1 MAAVAEAYSGGNNE
15 GRIKRPKEVRD
26 VKRIGFLVNPVAG
39 VGGRVGLKGSDGA
52 RIQEMAKK
60 LGAVPEASLRALAA
74 LGKASGLTD
83 KIVLLTAPGVM
94 GEDIVKKTAFS
105 YEVVGE
111 LQGGDTTAED
121 TIRIAKEMLE
131 AQADLLM
138 FAGGDGTARNVCE
151 AVGMDLPV
159 LGIPAGVKIHSAVY
173 AYNTKNAGEALE
185 YFCNEGKNRYE
196 EAEVMDI
203 DEEAFRNGTVRA
215 KLYGYMRIPVLHR
228 CMQSVKSG
236 GYSEKEHV
244 MGIAESV
251 VSQMKPE
258 AYYVVGPGTT
268 TIPIMDRLGLP
279 HTLLGMDIVKDGK
292 LIKADA
298 AEKDIYSLTER
309 EEVYVILTVI
319 GGQGHLFGRG
329 NQQISP
335 RILRAI
341 GRKNC
346 MIVATKSKLLS
357 IASGRLTVD
366 TGDIGLDMELA
377 GYVRV
382 ITGYQDSVMFKIES

>member
-1 MAAVAEAYSGGNNE
+1 MY
-15 GRIKRPKEVRD
+15 RRPKEVRD

-52 RIQEMAKK
+52 RIQEMAKE
-60 LGAVPEASLRALAA
+60 LGAVPEASYRALAA
-74 LGKASGLTD
+74 LKKASGSAGQI
-83 KIVLLTAPGVM
+83 KLLTAPGVM
-94 GEDIVKKTAFS
+94 GEDIVKKTEFT

-111 LQGGDTTAED
+111 LQGEDTTAED
-121 TIRIAKEMLE
+121 TIRIARGILA
-131 AQADLLM
+131 AQADLLV

-151 AVGMDLPV
+151 AVGMELPV

-185 YFCNEGKNRYE
+185 YFCSESKNRYE

-215 KLYGYMRIPVLHR
+215 KLYGYMKIPVLHR
-228 CMQSVKSG
+228 YMQSVKSG
-236 GYSEKEHV
+236 GYSEKEHI
-244 MGIAESV
+244 MGIAETV

-258 AYYVVGPGTT
+258 AYYVIGPGTT
-268 TIPIMDRLGLP
+268 TIPVMDRLGLP

-292 LIKADA
+292 RIKGDA
-298 AEKDIYSLTER
+298 AEKDIYDLTKKG
-309 EEVYVILTVI
+309 EVFVILTVI

-341 GRKNC
+341 GREHC
-346 MIVATKSKLLS
+346 MIIATKSKLLS
-357 IASGRLTVD
+357 IAAGRLTVD
-366 TGDIGLDMELA
+366 TGDMELDVKLA
-377 GYVRV
+377 GYVRI
-382 ITGYQDSVMFKIES
+382 ITGYQESVMFKIES

>member
-1 MAAVAEAYSGGNNE
+1 M
-15 GRIKRPKEVRD
+15 
-26 VKRIGFLVNPVAG
+26 KRIGFLVNPVAG

-52 RIQEMAKK
+52 RVQEMAKK
-60 LGAVPEASLRALAA
+60 LGAVPEASLRAQAA
-74 LGKASGLTD
+74 LGKASGLTGQ
-83 KIVLLTAPGVM
+83 IVLLTAPGVM
-94 GEDIVKKTAFS
+94 GEDIVEETAFS
-105 YEVVGE
+105 YEVVGK
-111 LQGGDTTAED
+111 LQGRDTTAED
-121 TIRIAKEMLE
+121 TIRIAREILA

-258 AYYVVGPGTT
+258 AYYVIGPGTT
-268 TIPIMDRLGLP
+268 TIPVMDRLGLP

-298 AEKDIYSLTER
+298 AETDIYELTQKG
-309 EEVYVILTVI
+309 EVYVVLTVI

-357 IASGRLTVD
+357 IESGRLTVD
-366 TGDIGLDMELA
+366 TGDIQLDTELA
-377 GYVRV
+377 GYVR
-382 ITGYQDSVMFKIES
+382 ILTGYRDSLMFKIES